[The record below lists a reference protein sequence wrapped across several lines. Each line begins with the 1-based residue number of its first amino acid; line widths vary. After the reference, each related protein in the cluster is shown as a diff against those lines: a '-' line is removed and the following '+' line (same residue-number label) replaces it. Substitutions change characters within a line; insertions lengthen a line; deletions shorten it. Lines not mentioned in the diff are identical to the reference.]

1 MFGIT
6 ELETTNFINTK
17 IQFLLLWKGRLGFKQ
32 YIPKKQA
39 QFGIKV
45 FFCVRWLATF
55 GTASCIVEQILLKL
69 QKMQSLRRS
78 QLGKSGAVIP
88 KLMKDLYGKGYQLYT
103 DNWYTSGKLFSHLQV
118 NGTAACGTEMPNRLN
133 P

>member
-6 ELETTNFINTK
+6 ELETTNFINAKT
-17 IQFLLLWKGRLGFKQ
+17 QFLLLWKGRVGFKQ

-39 QFGIKV
+39 QFGIKM
-45 FFCVRWLATF
+45 FFLCEMSGYLWNSFMYCGTNSAETPEDAVVEKELVRQEW
-55 GTASCIVEQILLKL
+55 
-69 QKMQSLRRS
+69 RS
-78 QLGKSGAVIP
+78 DPQ
-88 KLMKDLYGKGYQLYT
+88 DLYGKGYHLYT
-103 DNWYTSGKLFSHLQV
+103 GNYWYTSGKLFNHLQV